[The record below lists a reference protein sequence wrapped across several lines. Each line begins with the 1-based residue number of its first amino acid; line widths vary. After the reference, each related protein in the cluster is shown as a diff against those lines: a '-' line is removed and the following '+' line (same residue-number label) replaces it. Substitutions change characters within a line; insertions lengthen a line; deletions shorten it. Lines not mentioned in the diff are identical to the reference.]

1 MLGAVR
7 MREPRA
13 SMRIMGWRLHMKL
26 RAFCCP
32 PARDI
37 SLRIAHLHAAASQ
50 VRFRTMAVAPACRY
64 TPQQCGCVRK
74 ERQRAGQ
81 ENDSLEVECE
91 QGRPPRDG
99 LVDEAAHESILRK
112 ERGKTDSPG
121 VRKLCYQG
129 PGTKWQQCARKRW
142 SETVPDSDLRQFRIE
157 LGVRIWREWE
167 SSPQS

>member
-7 MREPRA
+7 MRELWA
-13 SMRIMGWRLHMKL
+13 SMRIMRWRLHMKL

-50 VRFRTMAVAPACRY
+50 VRFRAMAVAPACRN
-64 TPQQCGCVRK
+64 TLKQCGCVRK

-81 ENDSLEVECE
+81 ENNSLEVESE

-99 LVDEAAHESILRK
+99 LVGETAHKSILRK
-112 ERGKTDSPG
+112 GPGKTDSPG
-121 VRKLCYQG
+121 VRKSCYQS
-129 PGTKWQQCARKRW
+129 PGTSGRGANEFDGERRLPIQTGDR
-142 SETVPDSDLRQFRIE
+142 SELD
-157 LGVRIWREWE
+157 
-167 SSPQS
+167 

>member
-13 SMRIMGWRLHMKL
+13 SMRIVGWRLHMKL

-37 SLRIAHLHAAASQ
+37 SLRIAHLHTAASQ
-50 VRFRTMAVAPACRY
+50 ARFRTMAVAPACRN
-64 TPQQCGCVRK
+64 TPQQRGCVRK

-81 ENDSLEVECE
+81 ENNSLEVESE
-91 QGRPPRDG
+91 RGRPPRDG
-99 LVDEAAHESILRK
+99 LVDETAHKSILRK

-121 VRKLCYQG
+121 VRKSCYQS
-129 PGTKWQQCARKRW
+129 PGTSGRGANEFDEERRLPIQTGDR
-142 SETVPDSDLRQFRIE
+142 SELD
-157 LGVRIWREWE
+157 
-167 SSPQS
+167 

>member
-7 MREPRA
+7 MREPWA
-13 SMRIMGWRLHMKL
+13 SVRIMGWRLHVRL
-26 RAFCCP
+26 RAFCCS
-32 PARDI
+32 PARHVP
-37 SLRIAHLHAAASQ
+37 LRIAHFHAATSQ
-50 VRFRTMAVAPACRY
+50 VRFRTMAVASPCRN
-64 TPQQCGCVRK
+64 TPQQRGCVRK
-74 ERQRAGQ
+74 ERERVGQ
-81 ENDSLEVECE
+81 ENDSLKVESA
-91 QGRPPRDG
+91 QRTPPRDS

-129 PGTKWQQCARKRW
+129 PGTKWQQCARKRR